1 MHGACQMR
9 IPLQRDLR
17 RAAVAAATGSVVF
30 CRPSGTNR
38 FMLAPRTNERD
49 PYGQAA
55 GAVRAVVKEL
65 KELRTSAC
73 VAVVAPLGTDQKAI
87 PGRKL
92 LAFKEQVRVRKQLGS
107 FPEIVTVKVAY
118 LRSIRPQEGNNK
130 VAGDIDMKVVS
141 SINTRDPLCIEMTK
155 DTICAIKQMV
165 QALQRV
171 PTASHQRC
179 SAETSSGS
187 HRGWHRR

>member
-1 MHGACQMR
+1 MR

-17 RAAVAAATGSVVF
+17 RAAVAAATAGSVVF
-30 CRPSGTNR
+30 CRPSGANR
-38 FMLAPRTNERD
+38 FMLAPHTNERD
-49 PYGQAA
+49 GQAA

-107 FPEIVTVKVAY
+107 FPEVVTVKVASPWLDTTSGREQQGGGRHRHESRLIDQHPRSALHRDDEGY
-118 LRSIRPQEGNNK
+118 HLRHQADGTGAAARTHRIAS
-130 VAGDIDMKVVS
+130 
-141 SINTRDPLCIEMTK
+141 
-155 DTICAIKQMV
+155 
-165 QALQRV
+165 ALQR
-171 PTASHQRC
+171 
-179 SAETSSGS
+179 
-187 HRGWHRR
+187 

>member
-9 IPLQRDLR
+9 IPLQRNLR
-17 RAAVAAATGSVVF
+17 HAAVAAATAASVVF

-107 FPEIVTVKVAY
+107 FPEVVTVKVASPWLDTTSGREQQGGGRHRHESRLIDQHPRSALHRDDEGY
-118 LRSIRPQEGNNK
+118 HLRHQADGTGAAARTHRIAS
-130 VAGDIDMKVVS
+130 
-141 SINTRDPLCIEMTK
+141 
-155 DTICAIKQMV
+155 
-165 QALQRV
+165 ALQR
-171 PTASHQRC
+171 
-179 SAETSSGS
+179 
-187 HRGWHRR
+187 